1 MIEQFGKGNISQE
14 KHFIKLYEGNDT
26 WFVRLEDIAS
36 FKIIK
41 KHPTS
46 EEEFKIEKCLVK
58 FYDKATYTWIIV
70 SMECFE
76 KELLNYV
83 INAE

>member
-1 MIEQFGKGNISQE
+1 MIEQFGKGNINQE
-14 KHFIKLYEGNDT
+14 KHFIKLYDGNDT

-46 EEEFKIEKCLVK
+46 EEEFKTKKCLVK

-76 KELLNYV
+76 KELQNYV